1 MPARDF
7 VTCQECPDYD
17 LCLSCFQDSEHGHDP
32 SHTFEAQEP
41 ETVKGDM
48 ALAALCAPGRGV
60 RHDAICDGCDEV
72 SLQLSPLFNSSI

>member
-32 SHTFEAQEP
+32 AHTFEAQEP
-41 ETVKGDM
+41 EAVKGDM
-48 ALAALCAPGRGV
+48 AIKALCAPGRGV
-60 RHDAICDGCDEV
+60 RHDAICDNCDEV
-72 SLQLSPLFNSSI
+72 SAEIT